1 MQYTNNRDAVG
12 SLSVENQYAPEFAD
26 SRFSEPYEF
35 WAMQHEWRAH
45 FRLGR
50 EVSKTQFCSHQEAI
64 SNFLACNPGEANVI
78 ID

>member
-1 MQYTNNRDAVG
+1 
-12 SLSVENQYAPEFAD
+12 
-26 SRFSEPYEF
+26 
-35 WAMQHEWRAH
+35 MQHEWRAH